1 LGGLGLGLNS
11 EATILEQLKQTEQH
25 NLRTVLIFDQFEEF
39 FFVYPDPAERRQ
51 FFRFVGECLNILAV
65 KVILSLR
72 EDYLH
77 YLLECDRLDSMKIIG
92 SDILTKNIRY
102 PLGNFSP
109 EDAQA
114 VIERL
119 TERTSFQ
126 LESRLISQLVR
137 DLAGELGE
145 VRPIELQVVGAQLQ
159 TDKITT
165 LARYQEF
172 GTKEE
177 LVRRYLDEVVS
188 DCGVENQ
195 QAAELVLY
203 LLTDEKG
210 TRPLK
215 TRAELERDLQ
225 PYLAVGAVQSSQIPP
240 TPFVKGGYI
249 PPLTRGARGDRT
261 LSETDV
267 PVMSQLDLVLQIF
280 VKSGLV
286 LLLPEN
292 PDKRYQLVHDYLAA
306 FIRQQQEP
314 RLNELIAELKK
325 EREQRQLTQEELK
338 RAEQARQILA
348 EANQKAIQRIR
359 VGSAVLVAAV
369 AALIWAGNEVG
380 NALAQKKQADSRAK
394 VANGEV
400 SKAKVELTKTKGDA
414 QQANQDL
421 KAARD
426 NLAAANQQ
434 VQQVK
439 QAVANAEKAKQEA
452 EAKTQ
457 QANQNLKG
465 VQDNLI
471 AANQQ
476 VQQAKQAVAN
486 AEKTKQEAE
495 TRTQQ
500 ANQNLVLQVAKE
512 LRSQVTNQSRLSST
526 SYLAPAQQLYEWM
539 IKPLEEALQKQ
550 GINNL
555 VFLMD
560 SPLRPLPLAALHDG
574 KSFLVEKYSIGL
586 MPGLTLTDNRHVDI
600 KNASVLAMG
609 VSNFTAQ
616 NPLPAVPGELSII
629 MNLWRGKSFLNEE
642 FTLENLTLQRQK
654 QPFQIIHIATH
665 GQFKPGSPENSYIQL
680 WDKKLRSDQLEQLGL
695 YDLPVELL
703 VLSAARSVL
712 GDKRFKYG
720 FAGSAVQAGAK
731 SVLGSLW
738 YESDEGTLGLMAE
751 FYNQLRTA
759 PIKAEALRQAQ
770 IAMLRGE
777 VRLDGGQLHT
787 PTMSIPLP
795 PELAQLEDQNLSHPY
810 YWSGFTMIGNP
821 W

>member
-1 LGGLGLGLNS
+1 
-11 EATILEQLKQTEQH
+11 
-25 NLRTVLIFDQFEEF
+25 
-39 FFVYPDPAERRQ
+39 
-51 FFRFVGECLNILAV
+51 
-65 KVILSLR
+65 
-72 EDYLH
+72 
-77 YLLECDRLDSMKIIG
+77 
-92 SDILTKNIRY
+92 
-102 PLGNFSP
+102 
-109 EDAQA
+109 
-114 VIERL
+114 
-119 TERTSFQ
+119 
-126 LESRLISQLVR
+126 
-137 DLAGELGE
+137 
-145 VRPIELQVVGAQLQ
+145 
-159 TDKITT
+159 
-165 LARYQEF
+165 
-172 GTKEE
+172 
-177 LVRRYLDEVVS
+177 
-188 DCGVENQ
+188 
-195 QAAELVLY
+195 
-203 LLTDEKG
+203 
-210 TRPLK
+210 
-215 TRAELERDLQ
+215 
-225 PYLAVGAVQSSQIPP
+225 
-240 TPFVKGGYI
+240 
-249 PPLTRGARGDRT
+249 
-261 LSETDV
+261 
-267 PVMSQLDLVLQIF
+267 
-280 VKSGLV
+280 V

-380 NALAQKKQADSRAK
+380 NALAQRKQADSRAK
-394 VANGEV
+394 VAKGEV
-400 SKAKVELTKTKGDA
+400 SKAQVELTKTKGDA

-439 QAVANAEKAKQEA
+439 QTVAQAEKAKQEA
-452 EAKTQ
+452 EARTQ

-476 VQQAKQAVAN
+476 AQQAKQAVAQ

-500 ANQNLVLQVAKE
+500 ANQNLKVAQHNLTAANQQVQQTKQEVANAKTELARIDQQAKEQLQAATQKVKSAQEQAEQAQKAADEAKQTEQRLQEEAEKTRQELAQRATELETLNAQLNLLNRVQEDVAASIQDTLSKIEQQTGQKPAVIYVTIGQKDDDQLGLWLVTAKNQQRQQVPGVTRKQVLQVSSE
-512 LRSQVTNQSRLSST
+512 FRQTVTIVYRPT
-526 SYLAPAQQLYEWM
+526 AYLAPAQQLYEWM

-560 SPLRPLPLAALHDG
+560 LPLRSLPLAALHDG

-609 VSNFTAQ
+609 ASKFTDQ
-616 NPLPAVPGELSII
+616 NPLPAVPVELSII

-642 FTLENLTLQRQK
+642 FTFGNLKLQRQK
-654 QPFQIIHIATH
+654 QPFQIIHLATH
-665 GQFKPGSPENSYIQL
+665 QEFKPGSPENSYIQL
-680 WDKKLRSDQLEQLGL
+680 WDNKLRLDQLERLGW
-695 YDLPVELL
+695 YDFPVELL
-703 VLSAARSVL
+703 VLSASRSGL
-712 GDKRFKYG
+712 GDQQNKYG
-720 FAGSAVQAGAK
+720 FAGSAVQAGVK
-731 SVLGSLW
+731 SVLASFW
-738 YESDEGTLGLMAE
+738 HISDQGTMGLMAE
-751 FYNQLRTA
+751 FYTQLRTA

-770 IAMLRGE
+770 VAMIRGQ
-777 VRLDGGQLHT
+777 VRIEGGQLRT
-787 PTMSIPLP
+787 STMSIQLP
-795 PELAQLEDQNLSHPY
+795 PELAQLKDQNFSHPY
-810 YWSGFTMIGNP
+810 YWAGFTMIGNP